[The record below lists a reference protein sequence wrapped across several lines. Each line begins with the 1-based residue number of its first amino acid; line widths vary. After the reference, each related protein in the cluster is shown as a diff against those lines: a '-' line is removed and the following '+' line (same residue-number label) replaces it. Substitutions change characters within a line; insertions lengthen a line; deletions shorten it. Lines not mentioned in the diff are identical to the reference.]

1 VEDGDKAVG
10 GEAGAS
16 SEEEEMILSACGSGA
31 LLLPRKYDGR
41 EIWAGRLDVSFGGV
55 SGV

>member
-16 SEEEEMILSACGSGA
+16 SEEEEMILSTCGSGA

-41 EIWAGRLDVSFGGV
+41 GIWAGRLDVSFGGAL
-55 SGV
+55 GV